1 MRLCCVVGAAS
12 AFAVTPAMGQAQQST
27 GTLSG
32 SVTDVSG
39 ALVAN
44 ASVIL
49 VLDRGSSPSTI
60 ATDAAG
66 RFRALSLSPG
76 LYKVSIDAPGFHP
89 AEIKAEV
96 APGKDVTLAPV
107 VLTAYARADV
117 TVTTSQ
123 HDLAEAEVKAEEH
136 QRLLGAI
143 PNFYVTYDW
152 QAAPLSTAQKYELGW
167 RTIID
172 PVTLGLTAVQAGVQ
186 QATNEFP
193 GYGSG
198 PASYFKRFG
207 AGTADTVVG
216 TLLGG
221 SILPALFHQDPRYF
235 YLGRG
240 TIIHRTLYALSTSV
254 VARGDNGKWQPAYAS
269 ILGDL
274 GAGAISNLYYPAS
287 DRHGA
292 SLTFENGL
300 LSIAFDGVGNVIQ
313 EFLLRRLTPKAPTY
327 PPPALPSPSTKIFEP
342 VN

>member
-198 PASYFKRFG
+198 PASYFKRL
-207 AGTADTVVG
+207 AGRSCRRCFTRIRAT
-216 TLLGG
+216 
-221 SILPALFHQDPRYF
+221 SI
-235 YLGRG
+235 
-240 TIIHRTLYALSTSV
+240 S
-254 VARGDNGKWQPAYAS
+254 
-269 ILGDL
+269 
-274 GAGAISNLYYPAS
+274 AGARSFIARCTPCLLQSSRGATMASGSRPTQASSATLEPEPSRISTIRPATVTE
-287 DRHGA
+287 
-292 SLTFENGL
+292 L
-300 LSIAFDGVGNVIQ
+300 
-313 EFLLRRLTPKAPTY
+313 P
-327 PPPALPSPSTKIFEP
+327 LPSRMGC
-342 VN
+342 